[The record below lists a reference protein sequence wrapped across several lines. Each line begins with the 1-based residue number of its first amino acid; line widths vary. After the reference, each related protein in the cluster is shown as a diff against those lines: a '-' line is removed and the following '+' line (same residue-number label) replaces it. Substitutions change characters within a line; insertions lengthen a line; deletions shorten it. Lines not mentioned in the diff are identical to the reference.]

1 MVKELLGG
9 QRQKLLIVLDL
20 IPKPKVVF
28 LDEAESLCDWVC
40 VLKKGKAVFY
50 GTVEEAVADSPYDKF
65 EDAYLWYSDEEVNDD
80 ENI

>member
-50 GTVEEAVADSPYDKF
+50 GTVGEAIAGSPYDKLEVAF
-65 EDAYLWYSDEEVNDD
+65 LWYSVEKVSEN